1 MSDLGS
7 RLRPIVIPDD
17 DELDLDSLE
26 LIPRGGA
33 TVMNPDLGALN
44 PDLAPDLALS
54 RDPPAPVLYWQ
65 PTHLPIYV
73 RVRLDLTLTQH
84 DFALLMLVLWLFTYQ

>member
-7 RLRPIVIPDD
+7 RFNPIVIPDD
-17 DELDLDSLE
+17 EELDHDSLE

-33 TVMNPDLGALN
+33 TVTN
-44 PDLAPDLALS
+44 PDLALS
-54 RDPPAPVLYWQ
+54 RDLPAPVLYWQ

-73 RVRLDLTLTQH
+73 RVRLNLTLTQH
-84 DFALLMLVLWLFTYQ
+84 DFAVLMLVLWLLFTD